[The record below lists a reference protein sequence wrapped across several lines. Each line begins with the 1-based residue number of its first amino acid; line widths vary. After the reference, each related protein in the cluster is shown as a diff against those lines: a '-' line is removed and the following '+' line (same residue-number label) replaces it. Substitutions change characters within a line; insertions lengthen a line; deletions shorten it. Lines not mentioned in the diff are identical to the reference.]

1 MPIFEY
7 KCSCGLRHEHLV
19 LPPNQPP
26 ATHTCPRC
34 KEAATK
40 LAFPTSVALARSGMD
55 NPPVDNFIGRDSERR
70 WEDIH
75 QRQATRDRVRQ
86 ESGQV
91 GLTMVGRNDFQ
102 PLTPEKKELRT
113 SLNETIA
120 SSGGF
125 QSADAVPGKSS

>member
-1 MPIFEY
+1 
-7 KCSCGLRHEHLV
+7 
-19 LPPNQPP
+19 
-26 ATHTCPRC
+26 
-34 KEAATK
+34 
-40 LAFPTSVALARSGMD
+40 MD
-55 NPPVDNFIGRDSERR
+55 NPPVDNFIGRDAERR
-70 WEDIH
+70 WDDIH
-75 QRQATRDRVRQ
+75 QRQATRDKVRQ

-102 PLTPEKKELRT
+102 PLSSEKKELRT